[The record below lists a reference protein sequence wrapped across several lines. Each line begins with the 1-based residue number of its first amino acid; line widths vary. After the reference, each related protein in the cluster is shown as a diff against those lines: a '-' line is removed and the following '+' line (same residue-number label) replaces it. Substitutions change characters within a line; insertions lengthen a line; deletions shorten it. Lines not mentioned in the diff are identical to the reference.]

1 LVNKIKVM
9 TKNEILDLIDTLNQY
24 KAGNVTNK
32 GLEEALQS
40 ACQQDLKSQSKMKM
54 EQLVQSTVTGMVI
67 LNIMVK
73 F

>member
-40 ACQQDLKSQSKMKM
+40 ALNQLKNK
-54 EQLVQSTVTGMVI
+54 
-67 LNIMVK
+67 
-73 F
+73 